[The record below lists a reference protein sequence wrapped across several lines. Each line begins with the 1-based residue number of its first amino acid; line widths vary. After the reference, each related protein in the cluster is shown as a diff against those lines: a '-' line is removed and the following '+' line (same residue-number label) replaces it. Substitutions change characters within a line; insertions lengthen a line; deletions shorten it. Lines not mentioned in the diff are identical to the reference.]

1 MGLYNRGIL
10 GNFSGKVGTVIGS
23 HWKGID
29 YMRSLPRK
37 SGKAPTET
45 QMRQHLKF
53 ALAVHFNKP
62 ISALVNIGFGNLAKQ
77 RVSGYN
83 LAVQHTMKHAITG
96 SFPDYEIDYAKLVI
110 SSGSLAPVTDAVAS
124 SSAPKNLTISWE
136 DNTGGEHHAY
146 EDDKLMFLVYN
157 PAKARYIFLIEG
169 ATRSSK
175 SQDVTVPLNFS
186 GDEVEVYAAFISRD
200 REMVSDSTYVGK
212 ALIAS

>member
-1 MGLYNRGIL
+1 MGRYNRGIL

-37 SGKAPTET
+37 SGKAPSES
-45 QMRQHLKF
+45 QLQQHLKF

-62 ISALVNIGFGNLAKQ
+62 ISALVNTGFGNLAKK

-83 LAVQHTMKHAITG
+83 LAVQYTMKHAITG
-96 SFPDYEIDYAKLVI
+96 AFPNYELDYSKLVI
-110 SSGSLAPVTDAVAS
+110 SSGSLAPVTDAVAT
-124 SSAPKNLTISWE
+124 SSAPKSLIISWE
-136 DNTGGEHHAY
+136 NNAVGEHNAHA
-146 EDDKLMFLVYN
+146 DDKLMFLVYN

-169 ATRSSK
+169 ESRENE
-175 SQDVTVPLNFS
+175 SQEITVPLNFS

-200 REMVSDSTYVGK
+200 GNQVSDSAYVGK
-212 ALIAS
+212 VLIAS